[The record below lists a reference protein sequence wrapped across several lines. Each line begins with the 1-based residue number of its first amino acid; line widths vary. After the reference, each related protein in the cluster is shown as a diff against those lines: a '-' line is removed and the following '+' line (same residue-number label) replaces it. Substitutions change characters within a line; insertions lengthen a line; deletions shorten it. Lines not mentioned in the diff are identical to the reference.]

1 MTLVLIGTDY
11 REVPLEDLDRLSQAR
26 ESIESSLVS
35 KTQESTV
42 SGAVIISTCNRFEV
56 YLDCEDFEAA
66 TKFALQTIADQSNFE
81 PEYCGQIFKS
91 ISDSTAAQHLFSV
104 TSGLESMVIGE
115 EEIAGQV
122 KRSFTSAMQSGHAS
136 TALVQAFQKAAE
148 VAKRVTSETGLGS
161 AGRSTITVALDY
173 LEQRHGSHSGKRALL
188 IGTGAHARVVVAALK
203 RSGIEDISV
212 FSPSGRAQDFALSRG
227 LISIE
232 HDGLSASIAI
242 ADLLVSCSGN
252 AGDLLTKAALETAL
266 RTAPAGAN
274 PAKPLMVIDVSLS
287 RDVSPEVESMP
298 NVDLVNLDVIKRHA
312 PVEHSDAILSAQNLV
327 GQGVEAFEREK
338 LERNL
343 GPFVSAIRGK
353 IALWID
359 EEVDRILKR
368 DGAEAAEAARANLTS
383 STNQMLHEPITKA
396 KSLAATG
403 DEDDYRKA
411 LLALFGD
418 YSV

>member
-11 REVPLEDLDRLSQAR
+11 REVPLEDLDLLSQAR
-26 ESIESSLVS
+26 ESIETALVS
-35 KTQESTV
+35 NSSQTTIA
-42 SGAVIISTCNRFEV
+42 GAVIVSTCNRFEI
-56 YLDCEDFEAA
+56 YLDCEDFETASKHA
-66 TKFALQTIADQSNFE
+66 ISAISERVKLT
-81 PEYCGQIFKS
+81 PEYCGQVFKAV
-91 ISDSTAAQHLFSV
+91 SDSTAAQHLFSV

-122 KRSFTSAMQSGHAS
+122 KRAFTSSQQSGHAS
-136 TALVQAFQKAAE
+136 TGLVQAFQKAAE
-148 VAKRVTSETGLGS
+148 VAKRVTTDTGLGS

-173 LEQRHGSHSGKRALL
+173 LESRHGSHSGKSALL

-203 RSGIEDISV
+203 RSGLDDISV

-227 LISIE
+227 LSLVE
-232 HDGLSASIAI
+232 REGLSAAIAR

-252 AGDLLTKAALETAL
+252 AGDLLTKATLSAAT
-266 RTAPAGAN
+266 R
-274 PAKPLMVIDVSLS
+274 PLMVIDVSLS
-287 RDVSPEVESMP
+287 RDVSPEVESLP
-298 NVDLVNLDVIKRHA
+298 NVDLVNLEVIKRHA
-312 PVEHSDAILSAQNLV
+312 PVEHSDALLAAQSLI
-327 GQGVEAFEREK
+327 GQGVEAFERER

-343 GPFVSAIRGK
+343 GPFVAAIRGK
-353 IALWID
+353 ISLWID
-359 EEVDRILKR
+359 EEVDRVAKR
-368 DGAEAAEAARANLTS
+368 DGVEAGETARAALTA

>member
-1 MTLVLIGTDY
+1 VTLVLIGTDY

-26 ESIESSLVS
+26 QAIESSLVQNFS
-35 KTQESTV
+35 DSNV
-42 SGAVIISTCNRFEV
+42 SGAVALSTCNRFEL
-56 YLDCEDFEAA
+56 YLDCEDFA
-66 TKFALQTIADQSNFE
+66 TASKHAMQTIAEKSGLD
-81 PEYCGQIFKS
+81 PAYCGQVFKAV
-91 ISDSTAAQHLFSV
+91 SDSTAAQHLFSV

-122 KRSFTSAMQSGHAS
+122 KRAFTASQQLGNAS
-136 TALVQAFQKAAE
+136 TGLVQAFQKAAE
-148 VAKRVTSETGLGS
+148 VAKRVTTDTGLGS

-173 LEQRHGSHSGKRALL
+173 LEARHGSHAGKRALL

-203 RSGIEDISV
+203 RSGYQDISV

-227 LISIE
+227 LSLVE
-232 HDGLSASIAI
+232 LSGLSGAI
-242 ADLLVSCSGN
+242 ATSDLLVSCSGN
-252 AGDLLTKAALETAL
+252 AGDLLTKSALEAAT
-266 RTAPAGAN
+266 R
-274 PAKPLMVIDVSLS
+274 PLMVIDVSLS
-287 RDVSPEVESMP
+287 RDVSPEVESLAH
-298 NVDLVNLDVIKRHA
+298 VDLVNLEVIKRHA
-312 PVEHSDAILSAQNLV
+312 PVEHSDAILAAQSLI
-327 GQGVEAFEREK
+327 GQGVEAFERER

-343 GPFVSAIRGK
+343 GPFVTAIRGK

-359 EEVDRILKR
+359 EEVDRITKR
-368 DGAEAAEAARANLTS
+368 DGAVAGEAARANLTA

-403 DEDDYRKA
+403 DEDDYRRA

>member
-11 REVPLEDLDRLSQAR
+11 REVPLEDLDRLNQAR
-26 ESIESSLVS
+26 ETIESSLVADFS
-35 KTQESTV
+35 ESSV
-42 SGAVIISTCNRFEV
+42 AGAIIVSTCNRFEL
-56 YLDCEDFEAA
+56 YLDCEDFA
-66 TKFALQTIADQSNFE
+66 TASKYALQTIAEQSGLE
-81 PEYCGQIFKS
+81 PEYCGQVFKAV
-91 ISDSTAAQHLFSV
+91 SDSTAAQHLFSV

-122 KRSFTSAMQSGHAS
+122 KRAFTSSQQAGNAS
-136 TALVQAFQKAAE
+136 TGLVQAFQKAAE
-148 VAKRVTSETGLGS
+148 VAKRVTTETGLGS

-173 LEQRHGSHSGKRALL
+173 LEARHGSHSGKRALL

-203 RSGIEDISV
+203 RSGLQDISV

-227 LISIE
+227 LSLVE
-232 HDGLSASIAI
+232 LDGLSEAI
-242 ADLLVSCSGN
+242 ADSDLLVSCSGN
-252 AGDLLTKAALETAL
+252 AGDLLTKSALEAAT
-266 RTAPAGAN
+266 RS
-274 PAKPLMVIDVSLS
+274 LMVIDVSLS
-287 RDVSPEVESMP
+287 RDVSPEVESLP
-298 NVDLVNLDVIKRHA
+298 NVDLVNLEVIKRHA
-312 PVEHSDAILSAQNLV
+312 PVEHSDAILAAQSLI
-327 GQGVEAFEREK
+327 GQGVEAFERER

-343 GPFVSAIRGK
+343 GPFVTAIRGK

-359 EEVDRILKR
+359 EEVDRISKR
-368 DGAEAAEAARANLTS
+368 DGAEAGEAARANLTA

>member
-11 REVPLEDLDRLSQAR
+11 REVPLEDLDRLNQAR
-26 ESIESSLVS
+26 EEIEASLVS
-35 KTQESTV
+35 NTAESTV
-42 SGAVIISTCNRFEV
+42 AGAVIISTCNRFEI
-56 YLDCEDFEAA
+56 YLDCEDFESA
-66 TKFALQTIADQSNFE
+66 TKHALHSIAEQAKLE
-81 PEYCGQIFKS
+81 PEYCGQIFKAV
-91 ISDSTAAQHLFSV
+91 SDSTAAQHLFSV

-122 KRSFTSAMQSGHAS
+122 KRSFTSSQQSGNVS

-148 VAKRVTSETGLGS
+148 VAKKVTTETGLGS

-173 LEQRHGSHSGKRALL
+173 LEQRHGSHEGKRALL

-203 RSGIEDISV
+203 RSGFDEVSV
-212 FSPSGRAQDFALSRG
+212 FSPTGRAQDFALSRG
-227 LISIE
+227 LVSIDR
-232 HDGLSASIAI
+232 DGLEAAIAS

-252 AGDLLTKAALETAL
+252 AGDLLTKATLEAARATNG
-266 RTAPAGAN
+266 R
-274 PAKPLMVIDVSLS
+274 PLMVVDVSLS
-287 RDVSPEVESMP
+287 RDVSPEVESLA
-298 NVDLVNLDVIKRHA
+298 NVDLVNLEVIKRHA
-312 PVEHSDAILSAQNLV
+312 PVEHSAAILAAQTMV

-343 GPFVSAIRGK
+343 GPFVTAIRGK

-359 EEVDRILKR
+359 EEVDRIFKR
-368 DGAEAAEAARANLTS
+368 DGAEAAEAARATLTA

-403 DEDDYRKA
+403 DEEDYRKA

>member
-1 MTLVLIGTDY
+1 MAFVLIGTDY
-11 REVPLEDLDRLSQAR
+11 REVPLEDLDLLSQAR
-26 ESIESSLVS
+26 ESIETALVS
-35 KTQESTV
+35 NSNQTSIL
-42 SGAVIISTCNRFEV
+42 GAVIVSTCNRFEI
-56 YLDCEDFEAA
+56 YLDCADFETASKHAIAA
-66 TKFALQTIADQSNFE
+66 IAEQTKLT
-81 PEYCGQIFKS
+81 PEYCGQIFRAV
-91 ISDSTAAQHLFSV
+91 SDSTAAQHLFSV

-122 KRSFTSAMQSGHAS
+122 KRAFTSSQQSGHAS
-136 TALVQAFQKAAE
+136 TSLVQAFQKAAE
-148 VAKRVTSETGLGS
+148 VAKKITSETGLGS

-173 LEQRHGSHSGKRALL
+173 LEKRHGSHSGKRALL

-203 RSGIEDISV
+203 RSGFDEISV

-227 LISIE
+227 LVSIDR
-232 HDGLSASIAI
+232 DGLDAAIAG

-252 AGDLLTKAALETAL
+252 AGDLLTKAALEQAL
-266 RTAPAGAN
+266 RPSAT
-274 PAKPLMVIDVSLS
+274 LMIVDVSLS
-287 RDVSPEVESMP
+287 RDVSPEVESLP
-298 NVDLVNLDVIKRHA
+298 NVDLVNLEVIKRHA
-312 PVEHSDAILSAQNLV
+312 PVEHGDAILAAQSLV
-327 GQGVEAFEREK
+327 NEGVDAFEREK

-343 GPFVSAIRGK
+343 GPFVAAIRGK

-368 DGAEAAEAARANLTS
+368 DGAEAADAARATLTA

>member
-11 REVPLEDLDRLSQAR
+11 REVPLEDLDLLSQAR
-26 ESIESSLVS
+26 ESIETALVS
-35 KTQESTV
+35 NSSQTTIA
-42 SGAVIISTCNRFEV
+42 GAVIVSTCNRFEI
-56 YLDCEDFEAA
+56 YLDCEDFETASKHA
-66 TKFALQTIADQSNFE
+66 ISAISERVKLT
-81 PEYCGQIFKS
+81 PEYCGQVFKAV
-91 ISDSTAAQHLFSV
+91 SDSTAAQHLFSV

-122 KRSFTSAMQSGHAS
+122 KRAFTSSQQSGHAS
-136 TALVQAFQKAAE
+136 TGLVQAFQKAAE
-148 VAKRVTSETGLGS
+148 VAKRVTTDTGLGS

-173 LEQRHGSHSGKRALL
+173 LESRHGSHSGKSALL

-203 RSGIEDISV
+203 RSGLDDISV

-227 LISIE
+227 LSLVE
-232 HDGLSASIAI
+232 REGLSAAIAR

-252 AGDLLTKAALETAL
+252 AGDLLTKTTLSAAT
-266 RTAPAGAN
+266 R
-274 PAKPLMVIDVSLS
+274 PLMVIDVSLS
-287 RDVSPEVESMP
+287 RDVSPEVESLP
-298 NVDLVNLDVIKRHA
+298 NVDLVNLEVIKRHA
-312 PVEHSDAILSAQNLV
+312 PVEHSDALLAAQSLI
-327 GQGVEAFEREK
+327 GQGVEAFERER

-343 GPFVSAIRGK
+343 GPFVAAIRGK
-353 IALWID
+353 ISLWID
-359 EEVDRILKR
+359 EEVDRVAKR
-368 DGAEAAEAARANLTS
+368 DGVEAGETARAALTA

>member
-11 REVPLEDLDRLSQAR
+11 REVPLEDLDRLNQAR
-26 ESIESSLVS
+26 ETIESALVANFS
-35 KTQESTV
+35 QSSV
-42 SGAVIISTCNRFEV
+42 AGAVILSTCNRFEL
-56 YLDCEDFEAA
+56 YLDCEDFAMA
-66 TKFALQTIADQSNFE
+66 SKYALQTIAEQSGLE
-81 PEYCGQIFKS
+81 PEYCGQVFKAV
-91 ISDSTAAQHLFSV
+91 SDSTAAQHLFSV

-122 KRSFTSAMQSGHAS
+122 KRAFTSSQHTGNAS
-136 TALVQAFQKAAE
+136 TGLVQAFQKAAE
-148 VAKRVTSETGLGS
+148 VAKRVTTETGLGS

-173 LEQRHGSHSGKRALL
+173 LEARHGSHVGKRALL

-203 RSGIEDISV
+203 RSGFEAISV

-227 LISIE
+227 LALVE
-232 HDGLSASIAI
+232 REGLSGAI
-242 ADLLVSCSGN
+242 STSDLLVSCSGN
-252 AGDLLTKAALETAL
+252 AGDLLTKGALEAATQ
-266 RTAPAGAN
+266 
-274 PAKPLMVIDVSLS
+274 PLMVIDVSLS
-287 RDVSPEVESMP
+287 RDVSPEVESLP
-298 NVDLVNLDVIKRHA
+298 NVDLVNLEVIKRHA
-312 PVEHSDAILSAQNLV
+312 PVEHSDAILAAQSLI
-327 GQGVEAFEREK
+327 GQGVEAFERER

-343 GPFVSAIRGK
+343 GPFVAAIRGK

-359 EEVDRILKR
+359 EEVDRITKR
-368 DGAEAAEAARANLTS
+368 DGAEAGEAARSNLTA

-403 DEDDYRKA
+403 DEDNYRKA

>member
-11 REVPLEDLDRLSQAR
+11 REVPLEDLDLLSQAR
-26 ESIESSLVS
+26 ESIETALVS
-35 KTQESTV
+35 SNSQTSI
-42 SGAVIISTCNRFEV
+42 SGAVILSTCNRFEI
-56 YLDCEDFEAA
+56 YLDCDDFETASKHA
-66 TKFALQTIADQSNFE
+66 IATIAEQANLA
-81 PEYCGQIFKS
+81 PEYCGQIFKAV
-91 ISDSTAAQHLFSV
+91 SDSTAAQHLFSV

-122 KRSFTSAMQSGHAS
+122 KRAFTSSQQSGHAS
-136 TALVQAFQKAAE
+136 TGLVQAFQKAAE
-148 VAKRVTSETGLGS
+148 VAKKITTETGLGS

-173 LEQRHGSHSGKRALL
+173 LEHRHGSHAGKQALL

-203 RSGIEDISV
+203 RSGFDEISV
-212 FSPSGRAQDFALSRG
+212 FSPSSRAQDFALSRG
-227 LISIE
+227 LVSIE
-232 HDGLSASIAI
+232 REGLQAAIAD

-252 AGDLLTKAALETAL
+252 AGDLLTKDALEQA
-266 RTAPAGAN
+266 RAN
-274 PAKPLMVIDVSLS
+274 SDAELMVVDVSLS
-287 RDVSPEVESMP
+287 RDVSPEVESLP
-298 NVDLVNLDVIKRHA
+298 KVDLVNLEVIKRHA
-312 PVEHSDAILSAQNLV
+312 PVEHGDAILAAQGLV
-327 GQGVEAFEREK
+327 NAGVDAFEREK

-343 GPFVSAIRGK
+343 GPFVAAIRGK

-368 DGAEAAEAARANLTS
+368 DGVEAAEAARATLTA

-403 DEDDYRKA
+403 DEEDYRKA